1 MAKEANVGVEQGSVP
16 TNVFNKLQDEL
27 SELRAELE
35 TYRQRSP
42 IVGVRWY
49 GEGGFGIGLTHP
61 VNGVTRLALTG
72 YGDKAVID
80 FATWIRIKNTEHARY
95 GLLVRDDDVIEEMHI
110 VGVPAKKDVEKGC
123 NSLTYVE
130 TVELLKGP
138 LTKLNQKLKTMD
150 SHCGPIHLL
159 RHADRMDKP
168 IGATKLLSIKRRR
181 DELSCEFRWSLLHPH
196 DLNLAAEQYKI
207 PNWEAL
213 SSDEIAKTLAKIEL
227 EQNNEF
233 E

>member
-1 MAKEANVGVEQGSVP
+1 MGKETNVGVEQGSVSAEL
-16 TNVFNKLQDEL
+16 FNKLQDQMQEL
-27 SELRAELE
+27 QAELE

-61 VNGVTRLALTG
+61 VNGVSRMALNG

-80 FATWIRIKNTEHARY
+80 FATWTRIKNTEHARY
-95 GLLVRDDDVIEEMHI
+95 GLLVRDDAVIEEMHI
-110 VGVPAKKDVEKGC
+110 VGVTAKKDIDKSV
-123 NSLTYVE
+123 NSLNDAE
-130 TVELLKGP
+130 TVELLKGS
-138 LTKLNQKLKTMD
+138 LAKLNQALKPMD

-159 RHADRMDKP
+159 REAVK
-168 IGATKLLSIKRRR
+168 IGITTTSKIMAIKQRR
-181 DELSCEFRWSLLHPH
+181 DQLSCEFRWSLLHPH

-207 PNWEAL
+207 NGWE
-213 SSDEIAKTLAKIEL
+213 DMVPETIAKVLAEIEMK
-227 EQNNEF
+227 QNNEF